1 MKQLL
6 LIAALF
12 ISFNLSAQSANQ
24 NLQVDYVPS
33 QGFEFHLSFD
43 IQFEVKST
51 MSRFNKAEN
60 RPSKTIAIT
69 LSETNNWKYLR
80 EQSIYHYASK
90 SYTNSDLSPYKG
102 EPYYLYDRFKGA
114 YNNPYLGFNGMVFKV
129 PVLLNNNLMGYTL
142 INAVGGEQYVL
153 GDFWKDKNADH
164 PWITQISQ
172 LSLGR
177 EWEIVE
183 GPNQTTNSLSYQK
196 DNDAWMYDCELNYIW
211 ELLPLAQSAKEAKN
225 QGDVALQREKI
236 ALYWSRS
243 KEVQSQKPA
252 YCKVFRLDDI
262 IYDLGVI
269 SNEDSDEKATP
280 KDENKSEKTE
290 ETTPAIPI
298 TLGTTKEVTVMPK
311 DLAEKTYI
319 ERLQAYEK
327 LNAQD
332 FSKISLQS
340 WDLLNSSDAQL
351 KSRFEQIEQQD
362 RANAVWWNSL
372 KISPQVTPE
381 NQINQYRQKLQEA
394 AQKYNQD
401 LAQALNLATDF
412 ANQNAGQEGAA
423 AGALFIAGY
432 GILSAKSS
440 QKEAEKYLK
449 AQLKANFRQVQKEL
463 LKTEEKQLE
472 KATQLAASALNPELE
487 KYFVTEMNYWQ
498 CRVNGIKNGFSIES
512 TSWINPSCT
521 HQSKTPPKEFNNLSI
536 KELMVIAER
545 KFNATHPAIHQA
557 AYKILEKVI
566 IDHPQN
572 AEAPLQY
579 YIWIQ
584 KDNYAFMSQH
594 SRPTS
599 GLLMQNVNNPS
610 KAVIIRQIAA
620 HAFDLKEIE
629 AGSYVEQFCGFDISS
644 INQIKSILDR
654 KKVGQLGQIVYSKEG
669 KTFSKDFV
677 FIPLKLAQSTSAAE
691 YLNLGVS
698 KNPNDSK
705 AKELLVYHQACRD
718 KTANS
723 FSYYLQKYPRGI
735 FVNEAQKAKEY
746 LNRIEVVNQLLS
758 QNRGNAAVQLCQEL
772 STDYRAYFNLQDLED
787 YQQIMQAFAQSE
799 WHQLENQTY
808 VKNDAFDARKTF
820 KKDWLKSLYIYQED
834 YQNYLTRSVNRES
847 SAKINKLRNQLSGTN
862 IEFAFGIS
870 GYNQGDF
877 SVDDTL
883 LDLYAYNGVTG
894 ATAEKVYYKSKQ
906 ALWNSFFFDMQLSQT
921 LITFSGPLYL
931 GGNLGFDI
939 AANFNNFVLDEDR
952 NNERVQDIIESYH
965 EEYSSFQ
972 WSSVPPNIRFGL
984 PSYFNA
990 GLNISNI
997 FHFDALAALN
1007 MGNVFLGYVD
1017 KEERWNSVDWMG
1029 LDEKIFRPGWR
1040 AKLNIP
1046 LRNSAFFVKYTQ
1058 INGPKFQWPPIEN
1071 HGFFSLSDY
1080 YNEIEAGFKWKF
1092 IQLSMD
1098 KVALTP
1104 IDYPG
1109 WSGIPISYNSYALRG
1124 EFSNPSFS
1132 YFTLKAL
1139 LTLDYNLVAGFKRFQ
1154 TSKKMIF

>member
-6 LIAALF
+6 LIVALF

-43 IQFEVKST
+43 IQFEVKSD
-51 MSRFNKAEN
+51 FNYFNNAEN

-80 EQSIYHYASK
+80 ERSIYHYASK
-90 SYTNSDLSPYKG
+90 SYTNSDLSLYKS

-114 YNNPYLGFNGMVFKV
+114 YNNPYLRFNGMVFKV

-142 INAVGGEQYVL
+142 INAVGGAQFVL
-153 GDFWKDKNADH
+153 GDFWEDKNADH

-211 ELLPLAQSAKEAKN
+211 ELLPLAQSAQEAKN
-225 QGDVALQREKI
+225 QGDVALQKEKI

-243 KEVQSQKPA
+243 KEVLSQKPA
-252 YCKVFRLDDI
+252 YCKVFRVDEI

-269 SNEDSDEKATP
+269 SNEQSDESVTP
-280 KDENKSEKTE
+280 KEKNKSEKTE
-290 ETTPAIPI
+290 ETTPANPI
-298 TLGTTKEVTVMPK
+298 TSGTTKEVTVLPN

-327 LNAQD
+327 LYAQD

-362 RANAVWWNSL
+362 RANRDWWNSL
-372 KISPQVTPE
+372 KISPGLTPE

-412 ANQNAGQEGAA
+412 ANQNAGQEGAL
-423 AGALFIAGY
+423 AGALFIVGY
-432 GILSAKSS
+432 GTLSAKSS

-487 KYFVTEMNYWQ
+487 NYFVAEMNYWQ

-512 TSWINPSCT
+512 TSWVNPSCT
-521 HQSKTPPKEFNNLSI
+521 HQSKTPPREFNNLSE
-536 KELMVIAER
+536 KELMVVAER
-545 KFNATHPAIHQA
+545 KFNATHPTIHQA

-566 IDHPQN
+566 SDHPQN

-584 KDNYAFMSQH
+584 KDNYAFLSQH
-594 SRPTS
+594 NRPTT
-599 GLLMQNVNNPS
+599 GLILKNDNNPTN
-610 KAVIIRQIAA
+610 AVIVHQKAA
-620 HAFDLKEIE
+620 DVFDLKKIE

-644 INQIKSILDR
+644 IDQIRAILAT
-654 KKVGQLGQIVYSKEG
+654 KKIGQLGQIVYSKDG
-669 KTFSKDFV
+669 ITTANDFV
-677 FIPLKLAQSTSAAE
+677 FAPLTLEQSITASE

-705 AKELLVYHQACRD
+705 AKELLLYHLACRD

-746 LNRIEVVNQLLS
+746 FNKIEEVNQLLS
-758 QNRGNAAVQLCQEL
+758 QNHGDEAVQLCQKL

-787 YQQIMQAFAQSE
+787 YERIMQAFAQSE

-808 VKNDAFDARKTF
+808 VKNDAFDDRKTL
-820 KKDWLKSLYIYQED
+820 KKDWLKSLYIYQVD
-834 YQNYLTRSVNRES
+834 YQNYLTRLVNSES

-862 IEFAFGIS
+862 LEFAFGIS

-883 LDLYAYNGVTG
+883 IDLYAYNGVTG

-921 LITFSGPLYL
+921 LKTFSGPLYL
-931 GGNLGFDI
+931 GGNLGFGI

-952 NNERVQDIIESYH
+952 NNDRVQDIIESYH
-965 EEYSSFQ
+965 DDNPNSGFSA
-972 WSSVPPNIRFGL
+972 VPPNIRFGL

-997 FHFDALAALN
+997 LHFDAIAAMNL
-1007 MGNVFLGYVD
+1007 GNVFLGYVD

-1029 LDEKIFRPGWR
+1029 QDGKIFKPGWR

-1058 INGPKFQWPPIEN
+1058 INRSKLQWPPIEN

-1104 IDYPG
+1104 IDYPARM
-1109 WSGIPISYNSYALRG
+1109 SRIAYNSYALRG
-1124 EFSNPSFS
+1124 EFYNPSFS